1 MSFNNF
7 LGAHITSSDNATETT
22 LKKLEQDIN
31 NGIIVVSNTIT
42 DVNIPS
48 QSTNLEVEVD
58 TVASNV
64 SRETGGNLETTASN
78 SGIIASNTTSIDNKL
93 PTIGQKVMS
102 GSQPV
107 VISSDQSNVNV
118 RINSVNANV
127 EALAINL
134 QKLADDEIKLGNGE
148 ADPAGLGGVPRVVI
162 ANDNDDL
169 PIKNGTSGDIN
180 VTVTDLDNILQS
192 NVGINTSSNITN
204 KSLRGYNTSIDS
216 GGTSEVSDGFS
227 SSGQFLTLPDIAI
240 STFDVVSTS
249 INDDFSGGTGA
260 LTIRVIYEDVNGVE
274 DDEKVELNGTTPVLI
289 TGLTGCMRFIRAV
302 VNTTGSSLI
311 NEGLIT
317 IYETSVSANIY
328 EQINIGNNIS
338 ASAKLFIPE
347 DKTFFCRH
355 LNINMFSTG
364 LDDVSLD
371 LQIKRVNNDFWAN
384 FQHFVLRG
392 SNSEDHNW
400 NFIGTEIDSKIFN
413 PIGSG
418 IAIDLRFVAEK
429 LSAGGDARIS
439 INFSGFYK

>member
-1 MSFNNF
+1 MNNSRVVNELASISNELINGVLDISGNVF
-7 LGAHITSSDNATETT
+7 LSGTNNNVVINDVNFTTSQSDN
-22 LKKLEQDIN
+22 L
-31 NGIIVVSNTIT
+31 
-42 DVNIPS
+42 NIKI
-48 QSTNLEVEVD
+48 Q
-58 TVASNV
+58 
-64 SRETGGNLETTASN
+64 
-78 SGIIASNTTSIDNKL
+78 
-93 PTIGQKVMS
+93 
-102 GSQPV
+102 
-107 VISSDQSNVNV
+107 NVNPN
-118 RINSVNANV
+118 I

-148 ADPAGLGGVPRVVI
+148 GDPSGLGGVPRVVI
-162 ANDNDDL
+162 ANDNDAVNTRFEKIGLQGADSTVSVDIGNSNSGVL
-169 PIKNGTSGDIN
+169 RCVLASNQPIVDVSVN
-180 VTVTDLDNILQS
+180 DLDLVLQS
-192 NVGINTSSNITN
+192 NVGINTSPNITN

-216 GGTSEVSDGFS
+216 GGQSQVSDGFS
-227 SSGQFLTLPDIAI
+227 SSGQFLTLPDIAGI
-240 STFDVVSTS
+240 SSFDVVSTS
-249 INDDFSGGTGA
+249 INDDGGGTGA
-260 LTIRVIYEDVNGVE
+260 RTIRVIYEDVNGVV
-274 DDEKVELNGTTPVLI
+274 DDEKVDLNGTTPVLI

-371 LQIKRVNNDFWAN
+371 LQIKRVNNDFWVN

-418 IAIDLRFVAEK
+418 IAIDLRFIAEK